1 MEENNNVAVKQERT
15 TGEVNAEYK
24 SQAPKFHEKIDAGD
38 TEDMVAFTRKRKP
51 FIVS

>member
-24 SQAPKFHEKIDAGD
+24 SRAPKFHEKIDALVIPKTWWLLPG
-38 TEDMVAFTRKRKP
+38 KRSP
-51 FIVS
+51 SQ

>member
-24 SQAPKFHEKIDAGD
+24 SRTPKFHEKIDTGD
-38 TEDMVAFTRKRKP
+38 TEDMVAFTRKKKP
-51 FIVS
+51 FTVS